1 MNAELGDIEGE
12 VKSGIV
18 SMHEVMHDSG
28 LTFIDKWKMPIVSAG
43 PAGGMVYTTTK
54 RSGKPLKCFGALLDR
69 PMYTDAAS
77 LRKAMTSDVD
87 SVTPHG
93 VYRMM
98 PDGTSKEM
106 EGWKVLVSDRTH
118 KEYSIVSDQ
127 YYAIQDKDIFL
138 PIIEIAEQTGL
149 KVIGSMYGVGTGVT
163 TAYFT
168 FADPKYKVPLLYE
181 HDDYMMAGITV
192 RNSYGMDKS
201 AYVEANGIRMVC
213 TNYCLWGDE
222 LGRYA
227 YKHFEVNADKIQRM
241 TQDLC
246 EDIID
251 KSPKLTD
258 FIQGA
263 ATQPVQHAQIKDLVW
278 ALDIPNPVG
287 YEVYQRPSMF
297 EHTIKTAGLTKYTVF
312 QALTAAVTHKDN
324 RILNLV
330 KVDEAVKKCK
340 RLLYED
346 VDKLCAEGHMKRE
359 AFIKA
364 VTDSMGKK
372 GISKE
377 QMKLD
382 EIVKL

>member
-1 MNAELGDIEGE
+1 MNPELGDIETVE
-12 VKSGIV
+12 KTGIV
-18 SMHEVMHDSG
+18 SLHEVLHDSG
-28 LTFIDKWKMPIVSAG
+28 LTFVDKWKMPIVASG
-43 PAGGMVYTTTK
+43 PGGGMVYGTK
-54 RSGKPLKCFGALLDR
+54 RSGKPLRCFGALLDK
-69 PMYTDAAS
+69 PMYTDAES
-77 LRKAMTSDVD
+77 LRSAMLKDAD
-87 SVTPHG
+87 SVTPHA
-93 VYRMM
+93 VYRTGPSGEM
-98 PDGTSKEM
+98 KEM
-106 EGWKVLVSDRTH
+106 DGWKVLVSDKTH

-201 AYVEANGIRMVC
+201 AYVEANGIRMIC

-222 LGRYA
+222 LGRYS

-246 EDIID
+246 EEIID
-251 KSPKLTD
+251 KSPKLRD
-258 FIQGA
+258 FVAGA
-263 ATQPVQHAQIKDLVW
+263 ASIPVQHAQIKDLGW
-278 ALDIPNPVG
+278 ALDIPMAVA

-297 EHTIKTAGLTKYTVF
+297 EQTIKTQGLTKWTVYNAF
-312 QALTAAVTHKDN
+312 SAALTHKDN

-330 KVDEAVKKCK
+330 KVDESIKKCK

-346 VDKLCAEGHMKRE
+346 VDKLCKEGFEKRE
-359 AFIKA
+359 AFIKS
-364 VTDSMGKK
+364 VTDAMTKK
-372 GISKE
+372 GIPKE
-377 QMKLD
+377 QMKID
-382 EIVKL
+382 ELVKL